1 MITLK
6 KRPKSWKLET
16 NEGNIE
22 INIETVCEGIKQILF
37 PTLFEIANYS
47 RLIKGTGVVNVR
59 S

>member
-22 INIETVCEGIKQILF
+22 INIETVCEGIKKISSPLF
-37 PTLFEIANYS
+37 FEIANYS
-47 RLIKGTGVVNVR
+47 RLIKGTGVVNLW